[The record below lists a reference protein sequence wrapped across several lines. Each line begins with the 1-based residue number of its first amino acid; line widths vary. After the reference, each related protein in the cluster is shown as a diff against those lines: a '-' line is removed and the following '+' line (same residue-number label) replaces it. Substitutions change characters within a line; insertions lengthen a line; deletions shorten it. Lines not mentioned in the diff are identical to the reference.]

1 MKSISKIAVAVVLI
15 LLSVFLLN
23 SNSKNTSIEVSFE
36 NNSGET
42 TTDFFLYFQN
52 ATTPQSVPNIV
63 ANDTYVTNMKY
74 DKSQD
79 EDSLR
84 LFYHDYNG
92 EKKDIILVDSLKK
105 GYKGKLIIDIIDID
119 ENGVYTLEIL

>member
-1 MKSISKIAVAVVLI
+1 MKNILKITLVSLLI
-15 LLSVFLLN
+15 LLVVLVF
-23 SNSKNTSIEVSFE
+23 NSKNTSIELSLE

-42 TTDFFLYFQN
+42 TTDFFLYLAN
-52 ATTPQSVPNIV
+52 STTPQSIPNIEP
-63 ANDTYVTNMKY
+63 NDTYVTTIKY

-92 EKKDIILVDSLKK
+92 EKNDIILIDSFKK
-105 GYKGKLIIDIIDID
+105 GYIKKLKIDIIDID